1 MGLYGVVAVVGRL
14 SFDVQGRG
22 LLPNLDPF
30 GQTEK
35 WVVVVVVVGGGG
47 GVCVQKL
54 DIFYGCHKCM
64 VPNVS
69 LSLCPKSICLILI
82 QIYED
87 SMCALINNHRHWKHV
102 SFSGFCC
109 LFLR

>member
-1 MGLYGVVAVVGRL
+1 MVAVVGRL

-47 GVCVQKL
+47 VCVCKNWTFFM
-54 DIFYGCHKCM
+54 DVI
-64 VPNVS
+64 NVWS
-69 LSLCPKSICLILI
+69 LMSLYHFVQS
-82 QIYED
+82 QF
-87 SMCALINNHRHWKHV
+87 V
-102 SFSGFCC
+102 
-109 LFLR
+109 